1 MEWKPSAVRELG
13 LPVGCPR
20 RWSLAFGG
28 ALCTKLCSET
38 AEPGESK
45 KGKRALLVTPWT
57 FLLATSK
64 YIWLKWATFGTEEIR
79 PNDSSSLSSVRWQK
93 LKEHVS
99 DLPKVLQE
107 KQENQTLRLECLE
120 RTQLPVCLTAARG
133 HGSNAAWKTPSRKSH
148 LWSGHRG
155 LALRCSVSA
164 FAMESKNKT

>member
-57 FLLATSK
+57 FLLATLK

-107 KQENQTLRLECLE
+107 KQERPNSTAWMSGKDPAPCMPYGSERSRLQCCLE
-120 RTQLPVCLTAARG
+120 DAFQKVTFMKWTPRTGAAMFSECVCYG
-133 HGSNAAWKTPSRKSH
+133 
-148 LWSGHRG
+148 
-155 LALRCSVSA
+155 
-164 FAMESKNKT
+164 E